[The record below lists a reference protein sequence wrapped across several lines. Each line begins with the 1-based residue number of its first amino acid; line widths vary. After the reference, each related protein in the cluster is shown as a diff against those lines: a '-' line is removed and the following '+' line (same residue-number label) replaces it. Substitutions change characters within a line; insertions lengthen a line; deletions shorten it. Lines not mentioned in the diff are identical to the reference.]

1 MLLRKIV
8 LVLVSL
14 TLVLGVAAFPAASPA
29 RAATCT
35 QYYTVKSGDTLY
47 SIGLYY
53 GVSWTYLADIN
64 NIAKPGKIYAG
75 QKLCVSTSTT
85 SGSTQTHTGTFP
97 TFSIVSV
104 SRDKTVTIQT
114 ANLPAHDTFN
124 VTMGPMGTKGVG
136 GTLVDTVNS
145 KKGGTITYTFN
156 IPASLV
162 GSKKI
167 AIRMESPTS
176 GFFAYNWFWNNTSGS
191 SGTGGEDTSGGT
203 SYSGF
208 PTFSIV
214 SVVRNSTVTIQG
226 NNFPKNDTFNVTMG
240 YMGTKGVGGY
250 SAGTYNSGAGGTFTA
265 TFTIPASLAGQK
277 QIAIRLQSPTS
288 GYFAYNWFWNQ

>member
-1 MLLRKIV
+1 MRKIV
-8 LVLVSL
+8 LVLVTL
-14 TLVLGVAAFPAASPA
+14 TLVLGVAAFPAASSA
-29 RAATCT
+29 LAATCT
-35 QYYTVKSGDTLY
+35 QYYTVKSGDTLS
-47 SIGLYY
+47 SIGLFY

-75 QKLCVSTSTT
+75 QKLCVSTTY
-85 SGSTQTHTGTFP
+85 QRHNLYLYGTFP

-156 IPASLV
+156 IPSSLV

-167 AIRMESPTS
+167 AIRMESPTR
-176 GFFAYNWFWNNTSGS
+176 
-191 SGTGGEDTSGGT
+191 
-203 SYSGF
+203 YS
-208 PTFSIV
+208 P
-214 SVVRNSTVTIQG
+214 
-226 NNFPKNDTFNVTMG
+226 
-240 YMGTKGVGGY
+240 
-250 SAGTYNSGAGGTFTA
+250 
-265 TFTIPASLAGQK
+265 
-277 QIAIRLQSPTS
+277 
-288 GYFAYNWFWNQ
+288 